1 MKFQVKTLLV
11 ENGLEFAEMSSLK
24 WSRMEGGH
32 EDMKYA
38 FINWDNVNGYVV
50 VVESGVLQGQELM

>member
-38 FINWDNVNGYVV
+38 FIN
-50 VVESGVLQGQELM
+50 